1 MQMVIPQEAKE
12 RDAEVARASQEDLMR
27 GRAVARGDRQGLA
40 PKRAQEDVQAVGLA
54 GARGLARQAQWVS
67 PSL

>member
-1 MQMVIPQEAKE
+1 MVIPREAKE

-27 GRAVARGDRQGLA
+27 GRAVARGGRQGLA
-40 PKRAQEDVQAVGLA
+40 PKRAQEEDVQAVGLA